1 MQRKRNIKTSSRGS
15 DASAVLVLPRP
26 DVTDDD
32 IVSAVLDSGGFP
44 SLVADRFSMTIPD
57 LLARAK
63 ASKSIAGAFAEAKQR
78 MVDRAKAQAIKTM
91 LGDATT
97 PPDPLM
103 LRWFIERYE

>member
-1 MQRKRNIKTSSRGS
+1 MREKAKTKIRKA
-15 DASAVLVLPRP
+15 DAPAIVAIPRP
-26 DVTDDD
+26 DVTDDE
-32 IVSAVLDSGGFP
+32 IISAVLECGGFP
-44 SLVADRFSMTIPD
+44 SLVADKFSMTIPD
-57 LLARAK
+57 LLVRAK

-91 LGDATT
+91 LGDANT